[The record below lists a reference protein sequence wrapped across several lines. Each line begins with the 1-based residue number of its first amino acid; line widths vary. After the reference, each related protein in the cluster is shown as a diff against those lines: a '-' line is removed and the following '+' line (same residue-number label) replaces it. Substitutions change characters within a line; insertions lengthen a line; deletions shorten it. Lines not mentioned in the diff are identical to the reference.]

1 MLAHS
6 LLGCA
11 VYGAFAAKVV
21 IVRSERLP
29 GMALP
34 IAGGLMFAALV
45 AVWYTSGLWF
55 ISEEGMPPL

>member
-1 MLAHS
+1 
-6 LLGCA
+6 
-11 VYGAFAAKVV
+11 
-21 IVRSERLP
+21 
-29 GMALP
+29 MALP